1 MNSLF
6 KILPMSLLLFFSAT
20 YGLFAYGTD
29 LDDKGKGQY
38 IYTSSNSVSG
48 NSALGYKVRPGGKLE
63 PLPGSP
69 FPTRGFGQGNNL
81 LVSSDSGV
89 AVSEDNRFLFVPNR
103 GSNDIAVFRIRPNGQ
118 LVSVPGSPFP
128 TNGVTPTSLTVY
140 KNTLF
145 VAHTGLGLFNNCSD
159 CDYRGFHVEQ
169 SGQLTPIEG
178 SVVKLSETPSSGPF
192 AIRFTPDGKFL
203 VGTEIISGKIN
214 VYKVTRDTERGQP
227 VLSQV
232 PGSPFNNNA
241 SLPLGFNF
249 NPNDP
254 SQLFISNV
262 GPTAGSSSVS
272 PYLMASSGQI
282 APIEQPVSNGQSAAC
297 WINVTRD
304 GKWLFASNT
313 NSDTV
318 SSFSVSTDGRL
329 TLAGN
334 TPIPRNGA
342 PQTILIS
349 PVDMVITSGDDYLY
363 VLTRVVPA
371 IEGFKIGTAGTLTPV
386 EHAKI
391 DIPDAAPFGIVTVDL
406 DKRRRD
412 DDPKENKD

>member
-1 MNSLF
+1 M
-6 KILPMSLLLFFSAT
+6 
-20 YGLFAYGTD
+20 
-29 LDDKGKGQY
+29 
-38 IYTSSNSVSG
+38 V
-48 NSALGYKVRPGGKLE
+48 
-63 PLPGSP
+63 
-69 FPTRGFGQGNNL
+69 
-81 LVSSDSGV
+81 
-89 AVSEDNRFLFVPNR
+89 
-103 GSNDIAVFRIRPNGQ
+103 
-118 LVSVPGSPFP
+118 
-128 TNGVTPTSLTVY
+128 
-140 KNTLF
+140 
-145 VAHTGLGLFNNCSD
+145 
-159 CDYRGFHVEQ
+159 
-169 SGQLTPIEG
+169 
-178 SVVKLSETPSSGPF
+178 
-192 AIRFTPDGKFL
+192 TPDGKFL

-214 VYKVTRDTERGQP
+214 VYKVTRDTELGQP
-227 VLSQV
+227 VLTQV

-241 SLPLGFNF
+241 RLPLGFNF

-262 GPTAGSSSVS
+262 GPTDGSSSVS

-342 PQTILIS
+342 PQATLIS

-371 IEGFKIGTAGTLTPV
+371 IEGFKIGIAGTLTPI

-391 DIPDAAPFGIVTVDL
+391 NIPDAAPFGMVTVDL
-406 DKRRRD
+406 GKRRRD